1 MHQLWVWFA
10 FIAFVLMLLALDL
23 GVFQRKAHAVKLKEA
38 LLLSAF
44 WIGLSLLFNLFV
56 YFWLGAKPALEFL
69 TGYLIEKSLS
79 VDNLFVFY
87 LLFCY
92 FKVPPSNQHKVL
104 FWGIIG
110 ALVLRFAFI
119 FAGVSIIHRFHW
131 TVYILGVFLV
141 FSGIKMAFQGES
153 EVHPEKNPVLRL
165 SRRLI
170 PVTKHYHRGRFF
182 VKAAGRRLATPLFIV
197 LLVIE
202 TTDIMFAV
210 DSIPAILA
218 ITLDAFIVFA
228 SNVFAILGLRALYFA
243 LAGVIEIFH
252 YLHYGLSFILA
263 FVGLKMLL
271 SDFYKMPTGIALG
284 VVGLVLALSVVFSIM
299 MPPKPKERCPAGTS
313 DE

>member
-1 MHQLWVWFA
+1 MHPVVVWFS
-10 FIAFVLMLLALDL
+10 FVVLILILLALDL

-44 WIGLSLLFNLFV
+44 WIGISLLFNLFV

-87 LLFCY
+87 LLFSY
-92 FKVPPSNQHKVL
+92 FKVPAANQHKVL
-104 FWGIIG
+104 FWGILG

-119 FAGVSIIHRFHW
+119 FAGVTIIHRFHW
-131 TVYILGVFLV
+131 TVYILGIFLI

-165 SRRLI
+165 SRRLV
-170 PVTKHYHRGRFF
+170 PVTKNYHHGRFF
-182 VKAAGRRLATPLFIV
+182 VRGAGHWLATPLFIV
-197 LLVIE
+197 LLVVE

-243 LAGVIEIFH
+243 LAGVIELFH

-263 FVGLKMLL
+263 FVGLKMLI
-271 SDFYKMPTGIALG
+271 SDIYKIPTPLALG
-284 VVGLVLALSVVFSIM
+284 VVALILTLSVVFSLLFP
-299 MPPKPKERCPAGTS
+299 PPKKTS
-313 DE
+313 D